1 MAVDPNLKRWLA
13 NYDTARKLKR
23 KGTRQMASI
32 VNNTPAVLNE
42 ARKSGLIDDRGYA
55 ERLAD
60 YQKAVSSLSRTP
72 VTRNGIALT
81 KPNGKPLTHI
91 EFVQQG
97 IYKPSGDVENVLESL
112 NQRQQAAKTAMVQ
125 APANPIIE
133 GFKQVPQLGSEILS
147 GLGKGIINTGIKVQ
161 ALGPTKTIKGVSTP
175 SNLFPQDKQVIA
187 PFGVRDPESMSPE
200 PTEYVP
206 VEDVAKNIQAPETES
221 EAVGA
226 EIGAGLVDVAM
237 NPLSMIGLGG
247 LGGVASKRAAR
258 MGIKPVLGSG
268 AVQAIPVI
276 GGIASTLT
284 KDQRYNLFDP
294 LSAALAWQPDSPLKQ
309 KLLEAESVSRQKA
322 PVARAGVNVVGN
334 VFQAGAF
341 GTTGFLNGGMASLK
355 QGRDAIRNI
364 KANQIAAKAT
374 ATQVGLPASAA
385 VTQSFKSAVKSTLDA
400 MDTSGQVPS
409 NISWALYNTLPTVV
423 KAGMAKAKPYDPK
436 TGEGYEAPD
445 AGEWLQVLAGAAIL
459 KPAENSIIAKAAN
472 SFPELAAQAQS
483 IYTAKKVY
491 NANLDGLYT
500 DLPILKT
507 VQDRTGL
514 SKDESIAYLNLW
526 FEKNVGR
533 PISSAS
539 DLVVLQ
545 GLTQPKETWD
555 PRSGVSFEDFQKSK
569 FNADA
574 DLPFAFDA
582 QGNPTY
588 QQMGKIPPIWDP
600 QLIRQVQST
609 KRFDTDDSD
618 SVGMPMPNKHDEAMH
633 NILAKSGMEKYSRLT
648 EKNLAR
654 DNVKTVM
661 AQMVKAASPSKDD
674 VLDEANRRV
683 QRLQIPEIITE
694 DENGNIRRIGLDPEL
709 LFAIDITDV
718 DAEAAVTIDATT
730 SGMKKTSV
738 DVELIPKTIK
748 AFNKQLV
755 WNDVKAGMRY
765 SVKGFDVGGVYV
777 MAQPIG
783 SQDPASARTVLLGR
797 EPLTKILPKSELGT
811 RILQDIESAMTTG
824 GNPLQD
830 RVDAVLLDAA
840 QKRADV
846 RDFPQSVS
854 VNGKQ
859 FNARYLGQ
867 EGDFTW
873 FQLPSGAVIRQI
885 KASRAGAIMRD
896 QPLAP
901 LTGLSSNARIYG
913 WSATLLDQ
921 ARNTIPDYM
930 DVLLNKNDST
940 SLVRIHLTDVDQK
953 AIKRIRENYNSEL
966 LPEQGKTAPN
976 PDELRKKY
984 ESQIKKY
991 LLKLNKQGSDE
1002 PTTNY
1007 LGMEQ
1012 PIKVGDVVLI
1022 RSYQE
1027 GTEMKRVTPLREES
1041 KRAVVVSVSEN
1052 GVGVKLAG
1060 RFDDPTS
1067 LIHSSLLVPA
1077 DVQRLSTDDVFNL
1090 ANLDDEALATA
1101 GPFKRQTA
1109 EQRKANEEM
1118 RVADEARS
1126 KERAEQQKA
1135 NEFLSQI
1142 ADIDEVFA
1150 ASSADKLTRV
1160 NSAEEASVILRRIQE
1175 RRRLTP
1181 RQYGDIIFTALQNST
1196 LDSHDHI
1203 VQAVL
1208 SEPATDVTNTSSV
1221 IRQNEAINGLRR
1233 WLTAGEIGFIAD
1245 DASEILF
1252 SNPVPRTQIQR
1263 ELTLSDINTVANY
1276 ALRTW
1281 KTGKLETHVGNVLK
1295 NTRSYAGLA
1304 PDVQKPIAER
1314 IILRVKQMGSID
1326 VGLSAILQRLPKQND
1341 NAWKYVSKLS
1351 TDQQLDLLVRLT
1363 ESEQFFDP
1371 KSEMNQSIE
1380 TFNTAIKAIA
1390 GEPTF
1395 KSMPAIKSGS
1405 YMDIVRTTVD
1415 SRAKVAQRMLV
1426 DSANTYSAD
1435 RDPATIDSQAVKYF
1449 VDNLPEAERI
1459 QFVNR
1464 LLGGLSDG
1472 AREQIGTYL
1481 TETNKISGDLSL
1493 KDLIDFA
1500 KANKLRNLTD
1510 LQNAADALARGVTAQ
1525 MASMR
1530 SARTD
1535 NLDTDTGLASFNE
1548 WFDVLEDTPDYF
1560 SNTELQ
1566 EMLLSNRDKYAQELE
1581 QNGFGEFMAT
1591 FIEDLTNVFKS
1602 DAMKNES
1609 VAALAETARDQA
1621 KKTFEMVNANQAKR
1635 MSVLEKIDGGTE
1647 AVLADNETGLG
1658 NERPAPQTRRS
1669 DFAEMQEAITKLAEI
1684 AVDNVD
1690 TKRPPAT
1697 VSKEDVV
1704 AMRKSLRETAQ
1715 WLRQYGN
1722 TNISALD
1729 FILPLPGKAR
1739 GGAAFLEGSI
1749 ADSARISGDRETW
1762 RVGPDGEVVLT
1773 KWGATN
1779 RVGMA
1784 QVFKR
1789 TLGLASNAS
1798 DQARALVSSMAE
1810 DLALL
1815 WDMNARSYAMRV
1827 MDHELQFGNV
1837 EAGDFY
1843 ARVLKAVRDSATNPN
1858 DAAIID
1864 QIIDYVK
1871 ANHTLLEFDGK
1882 GNPKS
1887 IVKRLFS
1894 GINAAFGDNLSEF
1907 LQTHRLAQLT
1917 NDFYTLNARLLS
1929 SGVNPAD
1936 FTVGSNIR
1944 GAEAFI
1950 HRVHP
1955 ISEDVSR
1962 NVVNMVLHL
1971 NRTSNAGRNA
1981 FALAHEVTH
1990 GVYHTMPWKQKHELA
2005 NNALAWAS
2013 KNYMLKSQGKEGA
2026 IRRAYKA
2033 LKDEAATVKTAK
2045 ETMSKSDYEL
2055 RYEVDIAD
2063 RDSVTYSDPVIN
2075 EIVVAYL
2082 TNMALSSPQIFAG
2095 TDNWAYSAA
2104 ASSAFRSFGNRLG
2117 AAIRF
2122 MNETLDYG
2130 AVDVTRS
2137 SVIARWTLGADS
2149 FYGKDDQGRVSHQPL
2164 EKGWLIRLAVGDE
2177 TEMSK
2182 YLTPLTESNGQ
2193 FKTAGSLTKTD
2204 RIDISGT
2211 RFASIF
2217 NRAFG
2222 KSYRDVSVE
2231 VEELVYAPPSK
2242 YQTAVR
2248 NVRLVEASPTKI
2260 TDISNVQNINYSAVE
2275 QLVDNGVQLKYRVVE
2290 NGKVITRNV
2299 DMNKGNFAYVVS
2311 MKDGDKVYKFLL
2323 KPEALA
2329 GFGTRVSGY
2338 SNEAFSKQSSAIIY
2352 SLYGGT
2358 RKMVDALAGRSAY
2371 DEVATAEAMLAAT
2384 LNSDIVDMDNMLGGK
2399 PRAASKGFDPE
2410 DFNDPAVEASGVN
2423 ARQQIYKDGIA
2434 NELEWG
2440 NALVEGL
2447 KDAQGVDVRSQFI
2460 ALQNTFN
2467 NLRLSL
2473 FGGSADGMALSGG
2486 SNKTNATFYG
2496 RKDSNGYLS
2505 TPDVYLVGNGQSDVR
2520 IGFRQQVAGE
2530 LLLLAEDLGNGNTAN
2545 GLALMSKAAREAR
2558 GIQDFTNRMI
2568 NLGVDA
2574 ADLDALLQ
2582 SRSIDY
2588 RKEGVITSGNRV
2600 FKVVDNFAA
2609 IKELLQNNLPFGYT
2623 ETINGPIDGRQIFD
2637 YLSRLTES
2645 EDTNLA
2651 NVRNQNIILSH
2662 IMKRY
2667 IDLGQ
2672 QTGVTSMTELITKLQ
2687 NPLGQDSS
2695 VYKDFVSFAQR
2706 MNADAAFRARALREW
2721 RKYELVDVAQKRG
2734 TTPWLIL
2741 SEVSDANLSPEQRAA
2756 LATVKKPEGLK
2767 PYYAVNPDDGRV
2779 VLAERNQVDGS
2790 WVFSDRPLSKTAETG
2805 TSLFKATAM
2814 ISDSAGKY
2822 GQLSND
2828 ERLFGAVAQSK
2839 DGEYYPIET
2848 YVYLSPQDTTN
2859 PHSILPKDFL
2869 DPKTNLLVGGSESLM
2884 ALSAAMK
2891 STQDPSQPD
2900 SQTVT
2905 IALPHRNE
2913 YVGGKVDMTSKFRNL
2928 NDILSAFKNPVPGEL
2943 VTLRTLEVFWDRKQD
2958 AWRIR
2963 DRGIP
2968 FTEDIVMNRKLGLGG
2983 LLASDQ
2989 SNAAGI
2995 SLPEVHIAKILVKKA
3010 MNENSPVA
3018 EKIRTMTGQERKG
3031 ANGKVIS
3038 KGRTIASKLDD
3049 PDETWGLTLFS
3060 NGFSQR
3066 DIEMLRNNPNPDDIG
3081 QLVKKAMEPD
3091 EDVDFANLLDEDPD
3105 MDPDRIEVSVDANGA
3120 NNIKAGS
3127 KASRVIEKLGR
3138 GTEVTANAIG
3148 QGLLEIDSLVR
3159 IAKLSRDLS
3168 AMANQSYLNAN
3179 WLGDFMSLA
3188 SGKRPPMMSS
3198 VALSILGMA
3207 PNLPSVKQSIA
3218 NPRHA
3223 LAQAG
3228 DTAFGDKA
3236 VHLAIETVLNF
3247 VPELSLEDMQAYGL
3261 SLDYLK
3267 HFNLFKEA
3275 LGENPNI
3282 RKEDIPL
3289 NSRFDDM
3296 LGEGHITAVF
3306 KKIAPGLSAFERTN
3320 VIYKDLAKIMA
3331 FQDEYQNVIK
3341 VGRPADFVGTQDMF
3355 QQRLLKDIAWSV
3367 NLLGGN
3373 DQGQFSNSDQ
3383 LNKVQSVFS
3392 KMFLSAPYTKTRM
3405 VLTPGVGNV
3414 LLGAKQLVNKGLEL
3428 SGSSTRINTQ
3438 TEQRVL
3444 MGSPEFSGYAN
3455 SYIKRKFRDGFIASF
3470 VGPLGWRL
3478 LKLLAFGKAAATVL
3492 EDSDEKPDKF
3502 KFVTDTATDA
3512 LSGMM
3517 TFEHKGKTYSSS
3529 MPGALGRMTRQTLR
3543 PTKIGDTDA
3552 ATVAQWYLSQYV
3564 ENALSPLLSL
3574 LKTGMSGKDYAGRA
3588 AFENSLGYREMRK
3601 KALESYGNTP
3611 LVGEILRMSP
3621 PEMSRFATELL
3632 FTINELSQ
3640 MTSIEDDIDLQRAIM
3655 GEELYFI
3662 DDKNYESMPALSA
3675 ANLIGL
3681 NLNVTDQ
3688 YEKAWLDAR
3697 SDGGTN
3703 RSRLK
3708 EMRKNAK
3715 YRNIVDVLG
3724 DAGISG
3730 VVTGFG
3736 QGGVNK

>member
-13 NYDTARKLKR
+13 NYDTARKLKH
-23 KGTRQMASI
+23 KGIRQMASI
-32 VNNTPAVLNE
+32 VNNTPTVLNE

-60 YQKAVSSLSRTP
+60 YQKALTSLSRTP

-112 NQRQQAAKTAMVQ
+112 NLRQQAAKTAMAQ

-133 GFKQVPQLGSEILS
+133 GFKAVPELGSEILS
-147 GLGKGIINTGIKVQ
+147 GLGKSIVNTGIKVQ
-161 ALGPTKTIKGVSTP
+161 ALGPTKTIKGVATP
-175 SNLFPQDKQVIA
+175 TNLFPKDQQVIA
-187 PFGVRDPESMSPE
+187 PFGIRDPDDMTPA

-221 EAVGA
+221 EAVGS
-226 EIGAGLVDVAM
+226 ELGAGLVDVAV
-237 NPLSMIGLGG
+237 NPLTMLGLGG
-247 LGGVASKRAAR
+247 VGGVASKRFAKL
-258 MGIKPVLGSG
+258 GIKPVLGSG
-268 AVQAIPVI
+268 LVQSMPVV

-294 LSAALAWQPDSPLKQ
+294 LSAGLAWQPDSPLKQ
-309 KLLEAESVSRQKA
+309 RLLEAESVSRQKA
-322 PVARAGVNVVGN
+322 PVTRAGVNVVGN

-341 GTTGFLNGGMASLK
+341 GTKGFLNEGVAALK

-374 ATQVGLPASAA
+374 ATQVGLPASSA

-409 NISWALYNTLPTVV
+409 NIGWALYNTVPTVV
-423 KAGMAKAKPYDPK
+423 KAGMAKYKPYDPK

-472 SFPELAAQAQS
+472 AFPELSAQAQS

-491 NANLDGLYT
+491 NAALDGLYT

-514 SKDESIAYLNLW
+514 SKDEAIAYLNLW

-539 DLVVLQ
+539 DITVLQ
-545 GLTQPKETWD
+545 RLTAPKADWD
-555 PRSGVSFEDFQKSK
+555 PRSGVTFEDYQKSK

-574 DLPFAFDA
+574 ELPFAFDA
-582 QGNPTY
+582 EGNPTY

-600 QLIRQVQST
+600 QLIKQIQST
-609 KRFDTDDSD
+609 KRFDTDEQDAA
-618 SVGMPMPNKHDEAMH
+618 GMPVPNKHDEAMH
-633 NILAKSGMEKYSRLT
+633 EILSKSGMGKYSRLT

-654 DNVKTVM
+654 DNVKTIM
-661 AQMVKAASPSKDD
+661 AQMIKATSPSKDD

-730 SGMKKTSV
+730 SGIKKTSV

-748 AFNKQLV
+748 AFNKQLT

-783 SQDPASARTVLLGR
+783 SQDPSTARTVLLGR
-797 EPLTKILPKSELGT
+797 EPLQKILPKSELGT
-811 RILQDIESAMTTG
+811 RILQEVESAMTAG

-846 RDFPQSVS
+846 RDFPQSVNI
-854 VNGKQ
+854 NGKQ

-896 QPLAP
+896 KPLEP
-901 LTGLSSNARIYG
+901 LTGLSSSARIYG

-921 ARNTIPDYM
+921 ARNTIPDYL
-930 DVLLNKNDST
+930 DVLLNKKDVT

-953 AIKRIRENYNSEL
+953 AIKRLRENYNSEL
-966 LPEQGKTAPN
+966 LPEQGKPAPN
-976 PDELRKKY
+976 VEKIRKKY
-984 ESQIKKY
+984 EDRIKAY
-991 LLKLNKQGSDE
+991 ILSLNKQGSDE
-1002 PTTNY
+1002 PTINY

-1118 RVADEARS
+1118 RAADEARS

-1281 KTGKLETHVGNVLK
+1281 KTGKLETHVANVLK

-1548 WFDVLEDTPDYF
+1548 WFDVLEEAPDYF

-1784 QVFKR
+1784 QVFKK

-1955 ISEDVSR
+1955 ISDDVSR

-1990 GVYHTMPWKQKHELA
+1990 GVYHTMPWKQKYELA
-2005 NNALAWAS
+2005 NNALEWAYE
-2013 KNYMLKSQGKEGA
+2013 NYQLKIQGKDGA
-2026 IRRAYKA
+2026 LRRAHKA
-2033 LKDEAATVKTAK
+2033 LRDEAAVVKEAK
-2045 ETMSKSDYEL
+2045 DTMSKSDYEL

-2075 EIVVAYL
+2075 EVVVAYL

-2095 TDNWAYSAA
+2095 TDNWAYSAT
-2104 ASSAFRSFGNRLG
+2104 ASAAFRSFGNRLG

-2137 SVIARWTLGADS
+2137 GVIARWTLGGDS
-2149 FYGKDDQGRVSHQPL
+2149 FYGRDDKGRVSHQPL

-2204 RIDISGT
+2204 RVDISGT

-2222 KSYRDVSVE
+2222 KNYRDVSVQ

-2260 TDISNVQNINYSAVE
+2260 TDISNVQNINYSTVE
-2275 QLVDNGVQLKYRVVE
+2275 QVVDNGVQFRYRVLE
-2290 NGKVITRNV
+2290 DGKVVTRNI

-2384 LNSDIVDMDNMLGGK
+2384 LNSDIVDIDNVLGGK

-2423 ARQQIYKDGIA
+2423 ARQQIYKDGIT

-2440 NALVEGL
+2440 NALIEGL
-2447 KDAQGVDVRSQFI
+2447 KDAQGADVRPQFI

-2473 FGGSADGMALSGG
+2473 FGGSADGMALSSGE
-2486 SNKTNATFYG
+2486 NKTNATFYG

-2505 TPDVYLVGNGQSDVR
+2505 TPDIYLVGSGKSDVR
-2520 IGFRQQVAGE
+2520 IGFRQQIAGD
-2530 LLLLAEDLGNGNTAN
+2530 LLLLADGLGNGNVAN
-2545 GLALMSKAAREAR
+2545 GLALMSKAARESR
-2558 GIQDFTNRMI
+2558 GIQDFTNKMI
-2568 NLGVDA
+2568 SLGVDA

-2588 RKEGVITSGNRV
+2588 RKEGVVTSGNRV
-2600 FKVVDNFAA
+2600 FKVIDNFAA
-2609 IKELLQNNLPFGYT
+2609 IKELLQNNLPFGYS

-2645 EDTNLA
+2645 DDTNLA

-2672 QTGVTSMTELITKLQ
+2672 QTGITSMTDLLTKLQ

-2706 MNADAAFRARALREW
+2706 LNADAAFRARALREW

-2734 TTPWLIL
+2734 TTPWLII

-2790 WVFSDRPLSKTAETG
+2790 WVFSDRPLSKTGETG

-2814 ISDSAGKY
+2814 ISDRAGKF
-2822 GQLSND
+2822 GGLSDD
-2828 ERLFGAVAQSK
+2828 ERLFGAVSMNK
-2839 DGEYYPIET
+2839 DGEYYPLET

-2869 DPKTNLLVGGSESLM
+2869 DPKTNLLVGGSESLT

-2891 STQDPSQPD
+2891 STQDPNQPD
-2900 SQTVT
+2900 SQIIT

-2943 VTLRTLEVFWDRKQD
+2943 VTLRTLEVLWDSKQD

-2968 FTEDIVMNRKLGLGG
+2968 FTEDVVVNRKLGLGG

-3010 MNENSPVA
+3010 MNENAPIA
-3018 EKIRTMTGQERKG
+3018 EKLRTVTGQERKG
-3031 ANGKVIS
+3031 ANGKVLS

-3049 PDETWGLTLFS
+3049 ADETWGLTLFS

-3081 QLVKKAMEPD
+3081 QLVKEAMEPD
-3091 EDVDFANLLDEDPD
+3091 PDVDFANLLDEDPS

-3120 NNIKAGS
+3120 KNIKAGS
-3127 KASRVIEKLGR
+3127 NAAKTITKLGR
-3138 GTEVTANAIG
+3138 GAQVAANGIG

-3198 VALSILGMA
+3198 VALSIIGMA
-3207 PNLPSVKQSIA
+3207 PNLPSLKQSIA

-3247 VPELSLEDMQAYGL
+3247 VPDLSLEDMQAYGL

-3341 VGRPADFVGTQDMF
+3341 VGRPADFVGTQEQF
-3355 QQRLLKDIAWSV
+3355 QKRLLKDIAWSV

-3383 LNKVQSVFS
+3383 LNKVQSAFS
-3392 KMFLSAPYTKTRM
+3392 KLFLSAPYTKSRM
-3405 VLTPGVGNV
+3405 VLTPGVGHI

-3428 SGSSTRINTQ
+3428 SGSNTRINTQ

-3455 SYIKRKFRDGFIASF
+3455 AYIKRKFYTGFASSL

-3478 LKLLAFGKAAATVL
+3478 LKLLAFGKAVATVL

-3502 KFVTDTATDA
+3502 KFIADTATDA

-3517 TFEHKGKTYSSS
+3517 TFEHKGKTYSAS

-3543 PTKIGDTDA
+3543 PTKIGEA
-3552 ATVAQWYLSQYV
+3552 GIATTMQWYLTQYV
-3564 ENALSPLLSL
+3564 ENAISPLLSL
-3574 LKTGMSGKDYAGRA
+3574 LKTGISGKDYIGRA

-3601 KALESYGNTP
+3601 KALESYGNIP
-3611 LVGEILRMSP
+3611 IIGEILRMSP
-3621 PEMSRFATELL
+3621 PEMSRFATELV

-3640 MTSIEDDIDLQRAIM
+3640 MNSIEDDIDLQRAIM

-3662 DDKNYESMPALSA
+3662 DDKNYESMPALAA

-3703 RSRLK
+3703 RSKLK
-3708 EMRKNAK
+3708 EMRKSAK
-3715 YRNIVDVLG
+3715 YRNIIDVLG
-3724 DAGISG
+3724 DSG
-3730 VVTGFG
+3730 VSGVLTGFG
-3736 QGGVNK
+3736 EGGVNK